1 MQKKE
6 NMLYSNFVACM
17 MACAFFALINMCID
31 EQWTY
36 IILPIGI
43 LLWGFFKF
51 FDDNDR
57 QFLQRRG
64 IDPDEFDAW
73 NPDYY
78 DIVDSKST
86 YGRNRHTS
94 LPKTDTFGS
103 SIDRD
108 KNTITWDSPSDTR
121 RTSGADTGFWNST
134 LFPRRKYSDPT
145 YKGLV
150 GKCKRNFKITI
161 EEKSEKNEAKQ
172 QHKVVTIPSVE

>member
-1 MQKKE
+1 
-6 NMLYSNFVACM
+6 M
-17 MACAFFALINMCID
+17 MACAFFALISMCID
-31 EQWTY
+31 GQWTY

-57 QFLQRRG
+57 QFLQRHG
-64 IDPDEFDAW
+64 INPDEFDAW

-78 DIVDSKST
+78 DIVDSKPSTST
-86 YGRNRHTS
+86 YGRNRHKSSTRI
-94 LPKTDTFGS
+94 DTFGS

-121 RTSGADTGFWNST
+121 RSGVGDTGFWST
-134 LFPRRKYSDPT
+134 NLFPRRRYSDPT

-150 GKCKRNFKITI
+150 SKCKRNFKITI
-161 EEKSEKNEAKQ
+161 EEKSEKNETEK
-172 QHKVVTIPSVE
+172 QHKVVSIPSIE